1 MFLPEG
7 AHMRRLALAIVMSSF
22 VPLGASAQDARS
34 FDGNWAVTM
43 VCGPTSDGV
52 RGYSWNFWAQVA
64 NGMFRGVYGT
74 EGRTPWLRLEGPIA
88 PDGTAMLIAQ
98 GQSNNP
104 DYAVGH
110 VRAGIPLSYRV
121 EARFSG
127 QRGSGRRL
135 DNRPCDLTF
144 IRQ

>member
-1 MFLPEG
+1 ML
-7 AHMRRLALAIVMSSF
+7 RIALAAVVLGFAS
-22 VPLGASAQDARS
+22 LGASAQDSRS

-43 VCGPTSDGV
+43 ACGPTPDGA

-64 NGMFRGVYGT
+64 NGSFRGVYGT
-74 EGRTPWLRLEGPIA
+74 EGRPPWLRLEGPIA
-88 PDGTAMLIAQ
+88 PYGTATLIAQ

-110 VRAGIPLSYRV
+110 VRAGTPLSYRV
-121 EARFSG
+121 QAQFT
-127 QRGSGRRL
+127 GSQGNGRRL

-144 IRQ
+144 VRQ

>member
-1 MFLPEG
+1 MLRVAVLAVMLG
-7 AHMRRLALAIVMSSF
+7 AVSGS
-22 VPLGASAQDARS
+22 ASAQSAQL

-43 VCGPTSDGV
+43 VCGPTADGA

-64 NGMFRGVYGT
+64 NDQLRGVYGT
-74 EGRTPWLRLEGPIA
+74 EGRPPWLRLEGPIA
-88 PDGTAMLIAQ
+88 ADGSALLIAQ

-110 VRAGIPLSYRV
+110 VRMGTPLSYRV
-121 EARFSG
+121 QARFSG
-127 QRGSGRRL
+127 ARGTGQRL

-144 IRQ
+144 VRQ